1 MQPSKVAIA
10 YWQTVNR
17 SLLTGGEGIASLW
30 REEKIASTES
40 IQHATEEALQ
50 FLAAE
55 RERIM
60 RLSREEAIQ
69 GVIRGRNIDNRMR
82 AVRAVADNGLLEL
95 G

>member
-1 MQPSKVAIA
+1 MAA
-10 YWQTVNR
+10 
-17 SLLTGGEGIASLW
+17 
-30 REEKIASTES
+30 TES
-40 IQHATEEALQ
+40 IQQAAEETLQ

-60 RLSREEAIQ
+60 RLSREDAIQ
-69 GVIRGRNIDNRMR
+69 EVIRGRNLDNRMR